1 MKTYTHSIQNIK
13 KNKFYLKERAFAHT
27 FKEEEEFLSKDESI

>member
-13 KNKFYLKERAFAHT
+13 KTNFFLKERAFAHT